1 MNSIIIHNHSSRE
14 VRDEA
19 RHSSTFIASASAMVS
34 SRHASSGSASV
45 LPAATATTAHATA
58 FHEKS
63 RRRYGRNTTRGR
75 RSNVAIAGRIVDL
88 ALAGVLVVTLCV
100 TRALL
105 ARRND
110 VLGLDSDRRR
120 PSAGRARRA
129 GPRDDD
135 GALALGVRAKEWRSD
150 NSTSYDRPL
159 SLYGRAA
166 ALADAP
172 GFPDTPPLVLSVEVP
187 KAYLLRNFLSESEC
201 DHLMNLAKQELAPS
215 TVVGDGGTSV
225 SSNIRTSAGMFLRKG
240 QDEVVR
246 RIEERIARASGTPE
260 KNGEGIQILR
270 YDKGQKYDPHYDYF
284 HDKVNPA
291 PKRGGQRVATVLI
304 YLVDTEEGG
313 ETTFPNAELPEHF
326 EANEENNPF
335 ASNVK
340 RSDCAKRGIPVK
352 SVRGD
357 AILFFSMT
365 SDGALDSGSLHGAC
379 PVVAGQKWTAVKWI
393 RVAEFDGNFQHE
405 LPMIPLT
412 RRTVDEP
419 CVDEWSEC
427 EAWARDGW
435 CERNPE
441 FMTAPDSA
449 RDSESPACARSCGL
463 CAP

>member
-1 MNSIIIHNHSSRE
+1 M
-14 VRDEA
+14 
-19 RHSSTFIASASAMVS
+19 
-34 SRHASSGSASV
+34 
-45 LPAATATTAHATA
+45 LPTTTAPSTTT
-58 FHEKS
+58 FHDAS
-63 RRRYGRNTTRGR
+63 RRRNGRRDDDDAVDGDGAGARQHRDYANDKARGR
-75 RSNVAIAGRIVDL
+75 RSNGAIAGRVVDF
-88 ALAGVLVVTLCV
+88 ALGAVLVVTLCV

-105 ARRND
+105 TRQGD
-110 VLGLDSDRRR
+110 VVGGSDAARRR

-129 GPRDDD
+129 GPRDD
-135 GALALGVRAKEWRSD
+135 GALALGVRTRGGGND
-150 NSTSYDRPL
+150 TSTSRDRPL
-159 SLYGRAA
+159 SFYGRAA
-166 ALADAP
+166 ALEDAP
-172 GFPDTPPLVLSVEVP
+172 GFPETPPLVLSASSP
-187 KAYLLRNFLSESEC
+187 KAYLFRNFLSPTEC
-201 DHLMNLAKQELAPS
+201 DHLMKLAQQELAPS

-240 QDEVVR
+240 QDRVVR

-291 PKRGGQRVATVLI
+291 PKRGGQRVATALI

-313 ETTFPNAELPEHF
+313 ETTFPNAKLPEHF
-326 EANEENNPF
+326 EAVEENNPF

-340 RSDCAKRGIPVK
+340 RTDCAKRGIPVK

-365 SDGALDSGSLHGAC
+365 SDGALDNGSLHGAC

-393 RVAEFDGNFQHE
+393 RVAEFDGNFDHE

-412 RRTVDEP
+412 RRTTEEP

-427 EAWARDGW
+427 RSWARDGW

-449 RDSESPACARSCGL
+449 RDSKSAACARSCGL